1 MSKEEFCGACVALP
15 IALAG
20 AGVAGVGAKSGS
32 NKQKKKIMLVSGLII
47 SAIALMFTI
56 AYVRSCKQCR

>member
-20 AGVAGVGAKSGS
+20 AGVAGVGTKSGS
-32 NKQKKKIMLVSGLII
+32 NKQKKKIMLISGLVVCALSLIVTII
-47 SAIALMFTI
+47 YLN
-56 AYVRSCKQCR
+56 RCKQCR